1 MQRKNHFNTKYS
13 PEFKLSV
20 IPDIDKLEE
29 YIEYY
34 NNERISLGQ
43 KRNESGAIPNS
54 LTNILILKSKLRG
67 SLHNMQNLHFT
78 VACEKICY

>member
-34 NNERISLGQ
+34 NNERISLG
-43 KRNESGAIPNS
+43 
-54 LTNILILKSKLRG
+54 LKGMSPVQYRTH
-67 SLHNMQNLHFT
+67 SQIF
-78 VACEKICY
+78 

>member
-1 MQRKNHFNTKYS
+1 MQRKKHFNTKYS

-54 LTNILILKSKLRG
+54 FTNHFILSFI
-67 SLHNMQNLHFT
+67 
-78 VACEKICY
+78 

>member
-20 IPDIDKLEE
+20 ILDIDKLEG

-54 LTNILILKSKLRG
+54 LTSILIL
-67 SLHNMQNLHFT
+67 NLNF
-78 VACEKICY
+78 V

>member
-20 IPDIDKLEE
+20 ILDIDKLEE

-54 LTNILILKSKLRG
+54 LTNILIL
-67 SLHNMQNLHFT
+67 NLNF
-78 VACEKICY
+78 V